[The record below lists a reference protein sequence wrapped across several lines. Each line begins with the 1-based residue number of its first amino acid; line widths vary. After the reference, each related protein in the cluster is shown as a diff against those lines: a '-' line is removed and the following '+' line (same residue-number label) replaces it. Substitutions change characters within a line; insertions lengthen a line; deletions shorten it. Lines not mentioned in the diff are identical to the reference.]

1 MVMINIQHLSVRIG
15 RSHAVRDISLHID
28 KGEIHGL
35 IGESGCGKSVTGAAM
50 LGLLPANTIVDAEL
64 MTFDGE
70 ALLGSE
76 AKLRGKRIALVSQD
90 PAAALN
96 PVLSI
101 ARQLDDVLYYHQNT
115 PFKKSRRRDIARDL
129 LADVGLPDPDT
140 ALRSYPHQ
148 LSGGMQQRVVIALA
162 LATGADFLIA
172 DEPTTALDVSIEAQ
186 VLSLLQLLVQ
196 ERGMTILMIT
206 HDMSVIERCCDN
218 VSVVYAGVL
227 VETGPTA
234 DVLGRPQHPYTKA
247 LLGALPGVVEKGKPL
262 QTLGGNIPPA
272 DATFSHCI
280 FADRCAAATE
290 VCRQALPPWKR
301 TGCQLARCQF
311 AAGELQDV

>member
-1 MVMINIQHLSVRIG
+1 MINIRHLSVSIG
-15 RSHAVRDISLHID
+15 QAQAVRDISLAID

-50 LGLLPANTIVDAEL
+50 LGLLPATAVVAAEV
-64 MTFDGE
+64 MTLGGE
-70 ALLGSE
+70 AMLGAE
-76 AKLRGKRIALVSQD
+76 AALRGKRIAMVSQD

-101 ARQLDDVLYYHQNT
+101 ARQMDDVVRCHQT
-115 PFKKSRRRDIARDL
+115 TALRKAQRCAIARDL
-129 LADVGLPDPDT
+129 LADVGLPDPEGT
-140 ALRSYPHQ
+140 LRSYPHQ

-186 VLSLLQLLVQ
+186 VLTLLQSLVQ
-196 ERGMTILMIT
+196 QRGLTILMIT

-227 VETGPTA
+227 VETGPTPE
-234 DVLGRPQHPYTKA
+234 VLTTPQHPYTKA
-247 LLGALPGVVEKGKPL
+247 LLGALPGLAEKGTPL
-262 QTLGGNIPPA
+262 NTLPGSIPPS
-272 DATFSHCI
+272 DLTFNSCI
-280 FADRCAAATE
+280 FADRCE
-290 VCRQALPPWKR
+290 FVSDLCRSELPPWKHINAQR
-301 TGCQLARCQF
+301 ALCQF
-311 AAGELQDV
+311 AEGEL